1 MLNFIFGRSGY
12 GKTHFIYSKINEYV
26 NQGKTDIILIT
37 PEQFSFFN
45 EYRLLEMLGEE
56 KAGHVQCLSFS
67 RLSNEIRRR
76 YGADGLPVLSKGGKA
91 ILMKKAVSSVKDSLI
106 LFGKKA
112 DSSSFVSS
120 MIEIYDEMKS
130 CNLNGDEILRAGSEM
145 DREVLKNK
153 LSDFAKI
160 ISAYDNLI
168 DGKFSDPA
176 ETLTKL
182 YTKLNGLGYFK
193 NKIVFFDGFNG
204 FVAQEYKVLETI
216 IEEAENVYFA
226 LDTDTFGSSDKYDL
240 FAYVNETASIIK
252 RIAEKRSIPFTVTQ
266 CSENKRAKYQDL
278 KLVEKELFSDIS
290 EENKL
295 NCENIRIYSASST
308 TDACDDVARQ
318 IKNLLRH
325 GYRASDIAVTMRDK
339 SKYEGVLNSAFEKH
353 GVPYFADERQPVST
367 QPIMVFALY
376 LIRCI
381 SYSYQSS
388 DIFSL
393 IKTGLT
399 DVSDSEDVYLL
410 ENYVYTWNING
421 SDWKK
426 PFERSPRGFAGELTE
441 KDKFELEKINS
452 VREYV
457 ISRLIKFQK
466 KVKGAEPKE
475 ISKTIFE
482 TLKSFCADSH
492 LRDIAVFLNDNNAS
506 ALASEQARTWDM
518 LMDILNQMAVILP
531 DEPMTMREFY
541 DLFLLVVNTE
551 DLGEIP
557 VGLDNIQVGQ
567 ADRMRF
573 NNPRAVF
580 ILGAN
585 EGEFPQTV
593 SGGGLLTETERQV
606 LAEHDFKLYSFGE
619 ILNLQERYFAYKACS
634 APSEKLFVTYTG
646 NTGREE
652 SPSSIVT
659 GLLELFDDLKPEK
672 FNYSGSEDLLDTESA
687 AFELMAGQFSNNSP
701 FFQTLRK
708 YFSDDPRFNAVKNV
722 AEDREQ
728 NIESKETA
736 QQLFGK
742 NMLVSA
748 SRIEDYYTCPYRY
761 FCKFGLSAK
770 PRQKAQIN
778 PMARGTLI
786 HYVLEK
792 ILSDVGTKKL
802 PLLTDREIHSLV
814 DGAVENYFI
823 ENMGNPKDLPKR
835 FMYNFRRLS
844 KMIYDVVKRLAAE
857 FSVCDFEAKAF
868 ELSIDDTGA
877 VKPFT
882 VELEN
887 GGSLRIHGSIDRV
900 DVLKKDGEQYV
911 RVVDYKSGS
920 KDFRLADIV
929 NGLNLQMFVYLFN
942 LCRDKNCTLS
952 GIPAGVLYMHSSRS
966 VISVDNKAEAEKNI
980 MDKEDKSFA
989 MKGIVFSTGAD
1000 EIPQAMEHD
1009 LAGKYIPVK
1018 LDKKGDVKG
1027 SLADLEELGL
1037 LEEKI
1042 YSLMCNMGNSLLEG
1056 KVSQYPA
1063 FSKSHDKNCEY
1074 CDFSSVCSLKKS
1086 VPKREYEEI
1095 SDKQVMDELREEM
1108 PQNA

>member
-12 GKTHFIYSKINEYV
+12 GKTHFIYSKIQKYV
-26 NQGKTDIILIT
+26 DQGKSDIILIT

-76 YGADGLPVLSKGGKA
+76 YGTDGLPLLSKGGKA

-112 DSSSFVSS
+112 DNSSFVSS

-130 CNLNGDEILRAGSEM
+130 CNLTGEEILRAGSEM

-176 ETLTKL
+176 ENLTKL
-182 YTKLNGLGYFK
+182 YNKINGLGYFK

-204 FVAQEYKVLETI
+204 FVAQEYKILETI
-216 IEEAENVYFA
+216 IEESENVFFA
-226 LDTDTFGSSDKYDL
+226 LDTDSFGSSDKYDL
-240 FAYVNETASIIK
+240 FAYVNETASILK
-252 RIAEKRSIPFTVTQ
+252 RIAQKRSIPFTVTQ
-266 CSENKRAKYQDL
+266 CSENKRAKCDDL
-278 KLVEKELFSDIS
+278 KFAEKELFSDTQKKYS
-290 EENKL
+290 G
-295 NCENIRIYSASST
+295 NCENIRVYNASSAA
-308 TDACDDVARQ
+308 DACDDIARQ
-318 IKNLLRH
+318 IKTLLRN
-325 GYRASDIAVTMRDK
+325 GFRASDIAVTMRDK
-339 SKYEGVLNSAFEKH
+339 SKYEGILNSAFEKH
-353 GVPYFADERQPVST
+353 DVPYFADQRQPVST

-381 SYSYQSS
+381 SYSFQSS

-399 DVSDSEDVYLL
+399 DVSDSKDVYLL

-426 PFERSPRGFAGELTE
+426 PFERSPKGFAGELSS
-441 KDKFELEKINS
+441 KDISELEKINY

-457 ISRLIKFQK
+457 ISKLLKFQK
-466 KVKGAEPKE
+466 KVKGAKPNE
-475 ISKTIFE
+475 ISKAVFE
-482 TLKSFCADSH
+482 TLKSFSADSH
-492 LRDIAVFLNDNNAS
+492 LRDIAVFLNDNNSS
-506 ALASEQARTWDM
+506 ALAGEQARTWDM

-531 DEPMTMREFY
+531 DEPMTMKEYY

-557 VGLDNIQVGQ
+557 VGLDNIQIGQ

-573 NNPRAVF
+573 NNPKAVF

-593 SGGGLLTETERQV
+593 SGGGLLTESERQV

-659 GLLELFDDLKPEK
+659 GLLEIFDDLKPEK
-672 FNYSGSEDLLDTESA
+672 FNYLGGEELLDTESA
-687 AFELMAGQFSNNSP
+687 AFELMAGQYGNNSP
-701 FFQTLRK
+701 FYQTLKK
-708 YFSDDPRFNAVKNV
+708 YFSNDPRFNAVKNI
-722 AEDREQ
+722 AEDEEQ

-736 QQLFGK
+736 AELFGK

-748 SRIEDYYTCPYRY
+748 SRIEDYFNCPYRY

-792 ILSDVGTKKL
+792 ILSDVGTKEL
-802 PLLTDREIHSLV
+802 PKLTDREIRALV
-814 DGAVENYFI
+814 DGAVENFFI
-823 ENMGNPKDLPKR
+823 ENMGNPKDMPKR

-900 DVLKKDGEQYV
+900 DVLEKDGEQYV

-920 KDFRLADIV
+920 KDFKLCDIV

-942 LCRDKNCTLS
+942 LCKDKKCSLS
-952 GIPAGVLYMHSSRS
+952 GIPAGVLYMHSARS
-966 VISVDNKAEAEKNI
+966 VLSVDNKANSEESIKNQ
-980 MDKEDKSFA
+980 EDDSFA
-989 MKGIVFSTGAD
+989 MKGIIFSTGAD
-1000 EIPQAMEHD
+1000 DIPQSMEHD

-1018 LDKKGDVKG
+1018 VDKKGDIKG
-1027 SLADLEELGL
+1027 SLADFEQLGL

-1042 YSLMCNMGNSLLEG
+1042 YKLMQIMGNSLLGG
-1056 KVSQYPA
+1056 KISQYPA
-1063 FSKSHDKNCEY
+1063 FSKSHNKNCEY

-1086 VPKREYEEI
+1086 VPKREFEEI
-1095 SDKQVMDELREEM
+1095 TDSQVINELREEM
-1108 PQNA
+1108 QPDA